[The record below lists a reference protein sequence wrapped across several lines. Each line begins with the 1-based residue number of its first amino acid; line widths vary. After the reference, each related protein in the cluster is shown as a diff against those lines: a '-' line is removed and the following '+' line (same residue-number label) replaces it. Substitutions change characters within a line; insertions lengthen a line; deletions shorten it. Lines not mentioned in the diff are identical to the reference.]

1 MRGNVTAARFAPLL
15 LLPILLAGIPA
26 LAQDAA
32 ATCRDEAQRG
42 LTQACLKAVAA
53 DPRDPELQALLGH
66 AYFASGFYTEGLQAL
81 REAIAVSKGAPAYR
95 YRYAGFA
102 ALINEYPKAAAEL
115 ELAVADEPENLKAW
129 TLLADCYRYMK
140 DQKQAL
146 RAGRKAAEL
155 GDPAE
160 AYILATRYNS
170 GDGVGVDPTE
180 ELRWLERAA
189 KAGYVAAIQDLVRF
203 HADGR
208 PGIPPDTT
216 KRDYWQRK
224 AKKLE

>member
-1 MRGNVTAARFAPLL
+1 MAAARLRSL
-15 LLPILLAGIPA
+15 ILLPMLLVGAPA
-26 LAQDAA
+26 AAQDDT
-32 ATCRDEAQRG
+32 ATCHAEAQRG
-42 LTQACLKAVAA
+42 LTTACQKAIASN
-53 DPRDPELQALLGH
+53 PQDPELQALLGH

-81 REAIAVSKGAPAYR
+81 REAIAVSKGTPAYR

-102 ALINEYPKAAAEL
+102 ALINEYPEAAAEL
-115 ELAVADEPENLKAW
+115 ELAVADEPGNLKAW

-140 DQKQAL
+140 DKTQAL

-170 GDGVGVDPTE
+170 GDGVGIDPKE

-189 KAGYVAAIQDLVRF
+189 KAGYAAAIQDLVRYY
-203 HADGR
+203 ADGR
-208 PGIPPDTT
+208 PGVPPDTA